1 MLFLIFTEE
10 LHGGCHILSCD
21 QMTSNMIGPLHAIS
35 FPGRLRIAEW
45 QNVVCTLSIRISF
58 CIKYRVYSYKF
69 YSSYYVLNDICFV
82 LTVRPEGHAIVR
94 CKTWVCHE
102 LAYFHYWPW
111 VPPFCMQWAWKI
123 QIFKCQLIH
132 STIHP
137 VILFNTTHFVIK
149 ICRKCRMCNI
159 SLWPFDILN
168 CLSINFAG
176 IKHDKNNL

>member
-69 YSSYYVLNDICFV
+69 YSSNYVLNDICFV

-132 STIHP
+132 STIVQHYTFCNQNMQKMSN
-137 VILFNTTHFVIK
+137 VQYFIVTFWHFKLFVNQF
-149 ICRKCRMCNI
+149 CR
-159 SLWPFDILN
+159 D
-168 CLSINFAG
+168 
-176 IKHDKNNL
+176 

>member
-69 YSSYYVLNDICFV
+69 YSSNYVLNDICFV

-94 CKTWVCHE
+94 CKTWVCHK

-132 STIHP
+132 STFCSTLH
-137 VILFNTTHFVIK
+137 ILWSKYAENVECAIFHCDLLILCQSILQGLSMIK
-149 ICRKCRMCNI
+149 TICN
-159 SLWPFDILN
+159 
-168 CLSINFAG
+168 
-176 IKHDKNNL
+176 